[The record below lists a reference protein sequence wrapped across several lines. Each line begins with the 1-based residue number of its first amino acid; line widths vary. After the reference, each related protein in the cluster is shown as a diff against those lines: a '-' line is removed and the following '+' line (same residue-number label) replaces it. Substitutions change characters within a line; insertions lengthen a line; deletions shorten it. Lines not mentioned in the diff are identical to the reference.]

1 MPTPE
6 HPAEGG
12 RFYLIDDVHVPA
24 ELVEVDGD
32 PFGVLTPA
40 TAPTAPAAAA
50 DSADPSTEE
59 EI

>member
-32 PFGVLTPA
+32 PFGVFTPPAPA
-40 TAPTAPAAAA
+40 TAA
-50 DSADPSTEE
+50 DSADSSTEE

>member
-6 HPAEGG
+6 HPERGG
-12 RFYLIDDVHVPA
+12 RYYLIDDTHIPA

-32 PFGVLTPA
+32 PYGVFTPA
-40 TAPTAPAAAA
+40 APAATPA

>member
-32 PFGVLTPA
+32 PYGVR
-40 TAPTAPAAAA
+40 APVVCRKHN
-50 DSADPSTEE
+50 
-59 EI
+59 